1 MTMAAMNSFKNV
13 LDCIQSSG
21 LNYQIQLS
29 PFSAVISLKK
39 TLARNKSGGPLLIPK
54 LSDNTDTTDV
64 KELKTWDFPR
74 EDPKR
79 FNDEYEDLLSRYTS
93 ATETI
98 DILKKELTDRDISIN
113 NLKLSNKVATQSVL
127 IKKEQFDKYQNEVK
141 ALKRDIGL
149 LSRQNFELE
158 DKIETFS
165 NKSTQEDILFSQP
178 RVPQPV
184 GYNKSWKE
192 ASCTVCYSNL
202 MLYGPN
208 LNYAERQMEGA
219 VCERCFQM
227 SPLDKL
233 SSTQSLEIPS
243 SLVAHW
249 NPLPHDPPYSISA
262 SATLRSHCVRLPNP
276 GEIFYTA
283 KDIFDEMKEL
293 FKKQESQT
301 DNCKQS

>member
-1 MTMAAMNSFKNV
+1 M
-13 LDCIQSSG
+13 
-21 LNYQIQLS
+21 S

-64 KELKTWDFPR
+64 KELKT
-74 EDPKR
+74 
-79 FNDEYEDLLSRYTS
+79 FNDDYEDLLSRYTS

-113 NLKLSNKVATQSVL
+113 NLKLSNKVAMQSVL

-141 ALKRDIGL
+141 ALKSNIGL
-149 LSRQNFELE
+149 LSRQNFELQ

-184 GYNKSWKE
+184 GYNKSLKE

-208 LNYAERQMEGA
+208 LNYAERQMKGA
-219 VCERCFQM
+219 QGSAV
-227 SPLDKL
+227 L
-233 SSTQSLEIPS
+233 SIRP
-243 SLVAHW
+243 
-249 NPLPHDPPYSISA
+249 
-262 SATLRSHCVRLPNP
+262 
-276 GEIFYTA
+276 
-283 KDIFDEMKEL
+283 
-293 FKKQESQT
+293 
-301 DNCKQS
+301 